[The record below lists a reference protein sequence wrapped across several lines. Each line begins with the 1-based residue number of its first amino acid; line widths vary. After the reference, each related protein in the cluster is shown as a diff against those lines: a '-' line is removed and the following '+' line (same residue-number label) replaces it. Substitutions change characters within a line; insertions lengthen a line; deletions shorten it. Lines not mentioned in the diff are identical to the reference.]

1 MKAKILI
8 FLLTFI
14 LLVSPVFSID
24 EVKNLKLPAEGIRE
38 LRIDCGAG
46 SLKVIGDPSLSA
58 IEVTANIVADG
69 IDEDEKADY
78 FKDHVKLTL
87 DKKGNTASLVSQIEK
102 RGHLFV
108 FRDARIDLTVR
119 MPHAMDLNI
128 DDGSG
133 SMEVENIKGDVSI
146 EDGSG
151 SIYVRRIIGRL
162 EINDGSGEIE
172 VYDVIGDVSV
182 DDGSGSME
190 IIKVGG
196 TVTVDDGSG
205 SITVEDVD
213 KDVVFKHT
221 GSGGVHVNNV
231 RGRVIR

>member
-8 FLLTFI
+8 FLMTFI
-14 LLVSPVFSID
+14 LLVSLVFSLD
-24 EVKNLKLPAEGIRE
+24 EVKNLKLSAEGIRE

-58 IEVTANIVADG
+58 IEVTANIVAGG

-87 DKKGNTASLVSQIEK
+87 DKRGDTALLVSQIEEHS
-102 RGHLFV
+102 HLFN
-108 FRDARIDLTVR
+108 FRDTRIDLTVR
-119 MPHAMDLNI
+119 MPHTMDLNI

-133 SMEVENIKGDVSI
+133 SMEVENIKGDVAI

-151 SIYVRRIIGRL
+151 SLYVRRIIGRL

-172 VYDVIGDVSV
+172 VYDVAGDVSLE
-182 DDGSGSME
+182 DGSGSLE

-213 KDVVFKHT
+213 KDVVLKRT
-221 GSGGVHVNNV
+221 GSGGVHVTNV